1 MDELLSTTLKNYQ
14 SESARGKT
22 LTFAK
27 GFLKYL
33 TNTKLVGAITV
44 AQKVRQNSMKDR
56 LKNRLMFQYKNPCYF
71 QSSLTY
77 RFTFEEDVK
86 KL

>member
-1 MDELLSTTLKNYQ
+1 MAELLITTLENYQ
-14 SESARGKT
+14 SESAKGKT

-33 TNTKLVGAITV
+33 TKTKLVGSITV

-56 LKNRLMFQYKNPCYF
+56 LKNRFIFQYKNPRDF
-71 QSSLTY
+71 QGSLTY
-77 RFTFEEDVK
+77 HFTLKEHVK